1 MDLSMS
7 GARASLSWITILGL
21 FFSLMVAAPSQAA
34 VKSGATCK
42 KAGLTA
48 KKSGAEFECR
58 AKSGRLVWVK
68 KKSSGVRVPVVV
80 PTTSPSPSPAPTASP
95 TPTVLP
101 SATPTPTASPS
112 ASPTF
117 LSTRSKPMPAPTPGI
132 SIYRGGAGNSARP
145 KEKSFELP
153 VSVTAPPS
161 GSNVKL
167 WVYDPENKSR
177 ALGSGGIFFQKDS
190 GAWTF
195 LNGNSDGSI
204 YANWSPGSYSIDTVE
219 PGGRAT
225 EYSRKRYLA
234 TVSSSGEFSVS
245 GMDANSQGYFT
256 LTITKVAA
264 KQVYSPTS
272 ACRLEDQTGNIRMAV
287 GFPKRE
293 YRLPSEGRINALI
306 IPVDFS
312 DVPGRGDPEE
322 LFRVMTDESARFFY
336 SQSDGRVQFNF
347 QSLDTWLR
355 APFKSDAYRLGTYN
369 QGDAGGYFSAV
380 LALADPLVD
389 YSLFDVVY
397 VLSPK
402 ETPASSIAYGPAFP
416 NMPGDDSMMTN
427 EGLVRNGTISGADAW
442 QTLPGAGWKWL
453 SHETG
458 HLFGIHDLYTISKPG
473 TYGSW
478 DLMSLNWST
487 AAIAINAWNRYI
499 QGWLAESQV
508 RCIEVK
514 DLSAPKETLITPIE
528 RESDGI
534 KAVMV
539 PLSSKKMLVME
550 SRRSEGYDVLS
561 DAQAGLLVYTVDMT
575 IQSIEGGWNTQRRPG
590 STNSDF
596 TDAALKAGDKITVDG
611 IQIEVISRDASGDRV
626 RLTRG

>member
-1 MDLSMS
+1 M
-7 GARASLSWITILGL
+7 
-21 FFSLMVAAPSQAA
+21 
-34 VKSGATCK
+34 
-42 KAGLTA
+42 
-48 KKSGAEFECR
+48 
-58 AKSGRLVWVK
+58 
-68 KKSSGVRVPVVV
+68 
-80 PTTSPSPSPAPTASP
+80 PT
-95 TPTVLP
+95 
-101 SATPTPTASPS
+101 
-112 ASPTF
+112 
-117 LSTRSKPMPAPTPGI
+117 PTPGI
-132 SIYRGGAGNSARP
+132 STYRGGAGNSARA

-153 VSVTAPPS
+153 VSVSTPPV

-177 ALGSGGIFFQKDS
+177 ALGSNGIFFQKDG

-195 LNGNSDGSI
+195 LNGSGDGSI
-204 YANWSPGSYSIDTVE
+204 YANWSAGSYSIDTVE

-234 TVSSSGEFSVS
+234 TVSPSGEFTIS
-245 GMDANSQGYFT
+245 GMEANSKGYFT

-264 KQVYSPTS
+264 KQAYLPAT

-312 DVPGRGDPEE
+312 DVPGQGNPEE

-355 APFKSDAYRLGTYN
+355 APFKSDAYRLGSWN

-416 NMPGDDSMMTN
+416 SMPGDEAMTTN

-442 QTLPGAGWKWL
+442 QNFPGAGWKWL

-458 HLFGIHDLYTISKPG
+458 HLFGIHDLYTVSKPA

-499 QGWLAESQV
+499 QGWLVESQV
-508 RCIEVK
+508 RCVEPK
-514 DLSAPKETLITPIE
+514 DLGTPVEALITPIE

-539 PLSSKKMLVME
+539 PLSSKKILVME

-561 DAQAGLLVYTVDMT
+561 EAQAGLLVYTVDMT

-590 STNSDF
+590 STTSDF
-596 TDAALKAGDKITVDG
+596 TDAALKVGDKITVDS

-626 RLTRG
+626 RLSRG